1 MSAFLNFI
9 PIPSPLKA
17 QSRVYDLKER
27 LDWGEPALTI
37 IDVRD
42 RSLFN
47 ISHIS
52 GAVSLPMN
60 ELVNRALV
68 NFELTRDIY
77 VYGSTQD
84 QTATAAAQLRNAGYL
99 NVAEIIGGLGAWKA
113 VDYPIEGNSAI
124 VA

>member
-1 MSAFLNFI
+1 MSNFLNLI
-9 PIPSPLKA
+9 PIPAPLKA
-17 QSRVYDLKER
+17 QSRPYDLKER

-37 IDVRD
+37 IDVRN
-42 RSLFN
+42 REAFN

-77 VYGSTQD
+77 VYGSTQE
-84 QTATAAAQLRNAGYL
+84 QTALAATELRNAGYL
-99 NVAEIIGGLGAWKA
+99 NVAELIGGLAAWKA

>member
-1 MSAFLNFI
+1 MSNFLNLI
-9 PIPSPLKA
+9 PIPAPLKA
-17 QSRVYDLKER
+17 QSRPYDLKER

-37 IDVRD
+37 IDVRNRD
-42 RSLFN
+42 AFN

-60 ELVNRALV
+60 ELVNRALS

-84 QTATAAAQLRNAGYL
+84 QTATAAAQLRNAGYQ
-99 NVAEIIGGLGAWKA
+99 NVAELIGGLAAWKA

>member
-1 MSAFLNFI
+1 MSILPNFI
-9 PIPSPLKA
+9 PIPTPLKA
-17 QSRVYDLKER
+17 QSRVHDLKER

-42 RSLFN
+42 RNLFN
-47 ISHIS
+47 VSHIL

-60 ELVNRALV
+60 ELVDRTLV

-77 VYGSTQD
+77 VYGSTQK
-84 QTATAAAQLRNAGYL
+84 QTALAASELRNAGYL

-113 VDYPIEGNSAI
+113 TGYPIEGNSAV